1 MCIRDRMWARSLG
14 PDHVNA
20 EGAERSHGRRCAQEL
35 HGVQSMG
42 RAGHDMSY
50 RPPDPIKRTFVRYG
64 MSEVPRNAPANPA
77 VGGGTVSLRATDITT
92 CGRDASG
99 SKCHE
104 YSGERID
111 PARDLDQPR
120 FGGDFTLPHSDLHPR
135 RCRRS
140 P

>member
-1 MCIRDRMWARSLG
+1 
-14 PDHVNA
+14 
-20 EGAERSHGRRCAQEL
+20 
-35 HGVQSMG
+35 MG
-42 RAGHDMSY
+42 LLRLTGIA
-50 RPPDPIKRTFVRYG
+50 
-64 MSEVPRNAPANPA
+64 AA

-92 CGRDASG
+92 RGRDASG

-135 RCRRS
+135 HAEAFARRLLADRRNSGPPAPGGAEDRAPRLALGHSSSAGAVGPSEVTPRRRS
-140 P
+140 VSFALLGQ